1 MKNNLSGTNT
11 KMWNSELCKRTFSS
25 AASWRE
31 KKTMRIKVFDYTL
44 EAIRNR
50 KYLLIVDGNTQ
61 QIALSLSD
69 AAAGSLFFDH
79 THRPKAINEIP
90 SDKKMVIEV
99 VNSDCID
106 AAEELLIATGI
117 PPLVL
122 NMASA
127 THAGGGVENGAG
139 AQEENLCRRTDY
151 VRFLFRYTPLADS
164 YGFLGIDRDS
174 RYSYPL
180 DRWDG
185 AVYSEGM
192 TVFRGNEADGYP
204 FLEEPFR
211 LDFVAVAALNLR
223 RKEEYEWIKDK
234 DGNYLLSEN
243 EKEITCHKIRL
254 MLRIAAQTGHRT
266 MVLSAFGCGAF
277 SNPAREMATMFHQVL
292 SEKEFCSAFDK
303 IVFAILED
311 HNSCSHINPEGN
323 YKPFKSRFG
332 EGVIRI

>member
-1 MKNNLSGTNT
+1 MNNHLPPT
-11 KMWNSELCKRTFSS
+11 WNAEWCKKAFSS
-25 AASWRE
+25 SASWQE
-31 KKTMRIKVFDYTL
+31 KKAMRIKVFESTL
-44 EAIRNR
+44 EAIGNR
-50 KYLLIVDGNTQ
+50 KYPLVINGKAQEID
-61 QIALSLSD
+61 LSLGN
-69 AAAGSLFFDH
+69 AVTGSLFFDRH
-79 THRPKAINEIP
+79 HRPKPIDKP
-90 SDKKMVIEV
+90 SNRNTSIEV
-99 VNSDCID
+99 LNADCID
-106 AAEELLIATGI
+106 AAKDLLIATGTS
-117 PPLVL
+117 PLVL

-164 YGFLGIDRDS
+164 YGFLDIDRDS

-185 AVYSEGM
+185 AVYSEGV

-204 FLEEPFR
+204 FLDEPFR

-223 RKEEYEWIKDK
+223 CKEEDEWIKDK
-234 DGNYLLSEN
+234 DGNYLLNEK

-277 SNPAREMATMFHQVL
+277 SNPAREMAAMFHLVL
-292 SEKEFCSAFDK
+292 SEKEFNSAFDK

-311 HNSCSHINPEGN
+311 HNSCSRINPEGN

-332 EGVIRI
+332 EG